1 MKPSMPARVTILGVP
16 VDRVTVA
23 EAESILRALAESG
36 IGHHVMTPNPEMI
49 VAAQKRSDFLH
60 VLQKTSLNVA
70 DGAGLLFAARL
81 LGSSLPERV
90 TGTDLVERIAA
101 MREMQPVFFLGAGE
115 GIAEKAAAALASRH
129 PELVVAGTFSGSPRP
144 EDADAIIAKITA
156 SNARTLLVAYGAP
169 EQDLWIDRVLTRL
182 PSVRVAMGIGGA
194 FDFLAG
200 VRSRAPLWMRRIG
213 IEWLWRLL
221 QEPSR
226 FGRIL
231 TAVIVFPFLVLT
243 RRPPSLRGGTRTA

>member
-1 MKPSMPARVTILGVP
+1 MGKRVSILGVP
-16 VDRVTVA
+16 VDCVTA
-23 EAESILRALAESG
+23 SEAEGILRALAQSG
-36 IGHHVMTPNPEMI
+36 IGHHIMTPNPEMI
-49 VAAQKRSDFLH
+49 VAAQKHPDFLRA
-60 VLQKTSLNVA
+60 LQRASLNVA

-81 LGSSLPERV
+81 LGASLPERV

-101 MREMQPVFFLGAGE
+101 AREMQPVFFLGAGE
-115 GIAEKAAAALASRH
+115 GIAQRAATALSSRH
-129 PELVVAGTFSGSPRP
+129 SELVIAGTFSGSPRR
-144 EDADAIIAKITA
+144 EDEEVIIAKIVA

-169 EQDLWIDRVLTRL
+169 AQDLWIDRVLTRL

-200 VRSRAPLWMRRIG
+200 VRSRAPLWMRSIG
-213 IEWLWRLL
+213 LEWLYRLI

-226 FGRIL
+226 LRRIV

-243 RRPPSLRGGTRTA
+243 RRTPRRGESRTA